1 MNSLGFLLSLLVLVA
16 FSIVQLVHGNAELRA
31 LMDLKSSLDPEGKIL
46 SSWSSDG
53 DPCSGLFQ
61 KRPVFSWSID
71 GTRIKYAVTKCAPLM
86 LPVRANRR
94 GAWGQQL
101 GSEGRTQRSTKSL
114 SPTMF
119 DREEGVEGS
128 PSRTCS
134 RSCCRLQFGWL
145 GGGVGVG
152 EQRGRVELGVDGR
165 VTQSKEGELG

>member
-1 MNSLGFLLSLLVLVA
+1 MNSLSFLLSLLVLVS
-16 FSIVQLVHGNAELRA
+16 FSIVQLIHGNAELRA

-71 GTRIKYAVTKCAPLM
+71 ATRIRYAAANRAPLM

-101 GSEGRTQRSTKSL
+101 GLEGRTQRSTKSL
-114 SPTMF
+114 PSTMF
-119 DREEGVEGS
+119 DRKGGGGS
-128 PSRTCS
+128 PSRMCF
-134 RSCCRLQFGWL
+134 RSCCRLRFGRL
-145 GGGVGVG
+145 GDGVGVG
-152 EQRGRVELGVDGR
+152 EQRGGVELGVGGR
-165 VTQSKEGELG
+165 VTQSKGGELG

>member
-31 LMDLKSSLDPEGKIL
+31 LMDLKSSLDPEEKIL

-53 DPCSGLFQ
+53 DPCNGLFQ

-71 GTRIKYAVTKCAPLM
+71 ATRIRYVAANRAPLI
-86 LPVRANRR
+86 LPARANRH

-101 GSEGRTQRSTKSL
+101 GSEGRTVPSVPPKRCHRRCSIAK
-114 SPTMF
+114 
-119 DREEGVEGS
+119 RGGGS
-128 PSRTCS
+128 PSRMCS
-134 RSCCRLQFGWL
+134 RSCCRLRFGWL

-152 EQRGRVELGVDGR
+152 EQRGRVELGVGGR
-165 VTQSKEGELG
+165 VT